1 MSDMS
6 DDTSQTFL
14 SNFPKINPKLINASS
29 SSSSSASSSSSFN
42 SSSSS
47 SSNFNKKILKNKY
60 VRAILYIILI
70 FYASVIAPRLPDW
83 LIPYLQNPIVKV
95 LIFLIICLLA
105 TEDPIAAFIAA
116 IGATITY
123 LFIAENK
130 LINNINNIFNTEKDN
145 ENCVESKEPLMNI
158 DHYNTTRNNEQ
169 YNTTRNIEHFNTKN
183 ENTIHNVEYFD
194 VLNSNNSYINHN
206 EEHFD
211 ANAYENK
218 NNANINY

>member
-14 SNFPKINPKLINASS
+14 SNFPKINPKLTNASASTSS
-29 SSSSSASSSSSFN
+29 SSSSSSSFN

-47 SSNFNKKILKNKY
+47 IFNKTILKNKY

-83 LIPYLQNPIVKV
+83 LIPYLQNSIVKI

-116 IGATITY
+116 IGAIITY

-130 LINNINNIFNTEKDN
+130 LKNNINNIFNTEEDN
-145 ENCVESKEPLMNI
+145 ENCVQSKELLMNI
-158 DHYNTTRNNEQ
+158 EHNNTIHNIEHNIENNIITRNIENF
-169 YNTTRNIEHFNTKN
+169 NTTRNIEHFNTKN

-194 VLNSNNSYINHN
+194 VLNNNNSYINHI
-206 EEHFD
+206 EEHF
-211 ANAYENK
+211 
-218 NNANINY
+218 